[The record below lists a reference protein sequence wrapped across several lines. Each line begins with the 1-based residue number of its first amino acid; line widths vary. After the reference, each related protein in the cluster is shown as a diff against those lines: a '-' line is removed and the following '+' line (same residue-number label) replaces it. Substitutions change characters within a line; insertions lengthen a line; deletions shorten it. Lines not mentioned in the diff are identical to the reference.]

1 MNNPP
6 GLPGFLFLSTL
17 VGLVYFIPSIIA
29 KSRNHHRTTAIF
41 LINLLSGWTALGWI
55 VALIWS
61 ATAAQPWPQQ
71 ALIVTGPCYHQT
83 IHATPVYQDRFTF
96 SILALVVLAALIF
109 IGAIVAS

>member
-61 ATAAQPWPQQ
+61 ATAAQSWPQQ
-71 ALIVTGPCYHQT
+71 ALIVTGPSYHQT
-83 IHATPVYQDRFTF
+83 IHATPVYQGRFTF
-96 SILALVVLAALIF
+96 SILALVVLAALTY
-109 IGAIVAS
+109 IGTIVAS

>member
-6 GLPGFLFLSTL
+6 GLPGLLFLSTL
-17 VGLVYFIPSIIA
+17 VGLVYFSPSIIA

-41 LINLLSGWTALGWI
+41 LINLLSGWTALRWI

-71 ALIVTGPCYHQT
+71 ALIVTGPSYHQT
-83 IHATPVYQDRFTF
+83 LHTTPVYQDRFSL
-96 SILALVVLAALIF
+96 SIMALVALAALLF
-109 IGAIVAS
+109 IL